1 MLLCKTCKKSSMA
14 VTEFMSLRKIKFR
27 GHYLYQL
34 PAVKTVVNTVILL
47 ILWMHPYKAYD

>member
-1 MLLCKTCKKSSMA
+1 MA